1 MSESAT
7 ATFVD
12 TQTSPGVYQY
22 TITLTDTGTTPIGTF
37 WFAWDDVPDQDF
49 MSQIPTNVGAPAGWA
64 GHVTTHPTG
73 TGYGIE
79 WNAGTPINP
88 GGSSS
93 AFTFTSMETP
103 AQLAAVSPFD
113 STFQSTSSFV
123 YQGLPFASPGGNLIV
138 TPAASNSGL
147 ISNLSVNQQ
156 LELIYV
162 AYFNRSADSGG
173 ATFWGGQNTQAQT
186 AGQSAAIALTNIA
199 NSFTPQAETIALYPF
214 LGTPNLN
221 LSTPAAQTGLSTFI
235 DSVYNNMF
243 GRAADAP
250 GKAFWVGQVTSG
262 AVGLGA
268 AALAI
273 ANGATGA
280 DAIEVQN
287 KITVA
292 LDFTSRTGTAGIG
305 VTSAPA
311 AFLTAAHS
319 VLTGVDGASLNDA
332 SVTAGM
338 GSTTAFLSANGH
350 ATASATSDPITI
362 SLSNS
367 VIDPGPGN
375 HTISFLA
382 GASADTLVLH
392 ANGEDVISGFDPG
405 SGVLDLR
412 SLLSEANVS
421 LNGDIAALN
430 NYVAISNVGSDALVG
445 FDPTG
450 HGGGTTVAVLQG
462 LGNSSMDALV
472 ARGAIRIA

>member
-1 MSESAT
+1 
-7 ATFVD
+7 
-12 TQTSPGVYQY
+12 
-22 TITLTDTGTTPIGTF
+22 
-37 WFAWDDVPDQDF
+37 
-49 MSQIPTNVGAPAGWA
+49 
-64 GHVTTHPTG
+64 
-73 TGYGIE
+73 
-79 WNAGTPINP
+79 
-88 GGSSS
+88 
-93 AFTFTSMETP
+93 
-103 AQLAAVSPFD
+103 
-113 STFQSTSSFV
+113 
-123 YQGLPFASPGGNLIV
+123 
-138 TPAASNSGL
+138 L

-221 LSTPAAQTGLSTFI
+221 LNTPAAQTGLSTFI

-287 KITVA
+287 KIAVA
-292 LDFTSRTGTAGIG
+292 LDFTTRTGTAGIG

-311 AFLTAAHS
+311 SFLTAAHS
-319 VLTGVDGASLNDA
+319 VLTGVDGVSLNDA

-338 GSTTAFLSANGH
+338 GATTAFLLANGH
-350 ATASATSDPITI
+350 AAASATFDPITI

-367 VIDPGPGN
+367 VIDPGPGG
-375 HTISFLA
+375 HTISFLE

-392 ANGEDVISGFDPG
+392 ANGEDLISGFDPG
-405 SGVLDLR
+405 SDVLDLS

-430 NYVAISNVGSDALVG
+430 NYVAISNVGADALVG

-462 LGNSSMDALV
+462 LGNSSLDALI